1 MNMDDSQL
9 IYKDEVFAIMGAAF
23 EVHNQMGH
31 GFTEPVYQELL
42 ELELT
47 SRGIPFEAQKEIH
60 IHYKGKPIK
69 QTYRAD
75 FLVYGKIIIEIKALE
90 RITKRE
96 DSQLLNYLKATGL
109 QVGLLI
115 NFGSSPQLE
124 WKRFA
129 NTGKN
134 IRVYSRS
141 FAD

>member
-1 MNMDDSQL
+1 MNMDDSKL

-31 GFTEPVYQELL
+31 GFTD
-42 ELELT
+42 
-47 SRGIPFEAQKEIH
+47 
-60 IHYKGKPIK
+60 
-69 QTYRAD
+69 RAD
-75 FLVYGKIIIEIKALE
+75 FLVFGKIIIEIKALE
-90 RITKRE
+90 RLTKRE

-109 QVGLLI
+109 LVGLLI

-129 NTGKN
+129 NTGKS